1 MATFYASKTD
11 VYKRQ
16 VHDEPVIN
24 FIGKDD
30 QLMLS
35 GEIDNLLQYL
45 FRIEC
50 TGRVIRIDDNN
61 RFCAVGDLLSHIINV
76 WIPFGLFIAD
86 VVDGFST
93 CLLYT
98 SRCV

>member
-1 MATFYASKTD
+1 MLKT
-11 VYKRQ
+11 

-50 TGRVIRIDDNN
+50 TGRVIRIDDNDC
-61 RFCAVGDLLSHIINV
+61 FC
-76 WIPFGLFIAD
+76 FICD
-86 VVDGFST
+86 SSF
-93 CLLYT
+93 
-98 SRCV
+98 